1 MFYAYKLTIIFVNI
15 IYIYIYNKT
24 IFTIATIIDLSQYR
38 CFFQRK
44 LIINN

>member
-38 CFFQRK
+38 CFFHFETK
-44 LIINN
+44 INN